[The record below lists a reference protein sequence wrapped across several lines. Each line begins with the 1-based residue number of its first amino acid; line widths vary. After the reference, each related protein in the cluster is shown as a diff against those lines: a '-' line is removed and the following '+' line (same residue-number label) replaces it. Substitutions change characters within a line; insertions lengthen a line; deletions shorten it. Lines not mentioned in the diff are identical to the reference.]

1 MRDTFLGGV
10 EPGGLTDRF
19 EVKILVCY
27 LLDQVNL
34 PLSAQMISDI
44 LLNRGLVNYF
54 ELSAALSELLQNGY
68 MVPIRLEGK
77 PQQYNLSAKGKQMLE
92 TLGQNIP
99 LSVRE
104 KAVDSATE
112 LLLRKRREEQ
122 NKVTIAQVED
132 GYTITLKM
140 LDIGSDLMSLK
151 LFVPDK
157 EQAEQIK
164 ERFFEDP
171 ARVYKGILEL
181 LTDAFSPQE
190 N

>member
-1 MRDTFLGGV
+1 MQDTFLGGV

-27 LLDQVNL
+27 LLDQVKL

-54 ELSAALSELLQNGY
+54 ELSAALAELLQNGY
-68 MVPIRLEGK
+68 INPISVENK
-77 PQQYNLSAKGKQMLE
+77 PEQYSLSAKGEQMLQ
-92 TLGQNIP
+92 TLGHSIP

-104 KAVDSATE
+104 KALDSANE

-132 GYTITLKM
+132 GYTITLQM
-140 LDIGSDLMSLK
+140 LDFGSDLMTLK
-151 LFVPDK
+151 LFVPDR
-157 EQAEQIK
+157 ERAEQIK
-164 ERFFEDP
+164 QRFFDDP
-171 ARVYKGILEL
+171 VHVYK
-181 LTDAFSPQE
+181 
-190 N
+190 

>member
-1 MRDTFLGGV
+1 
-10 EPGGLTDRF
+10 
-19 EVKILVCY
+19 
-27 LLDQVNL
+27 
-34 PLSAQMISDI
+34 
-44 LLNRGLVNYF
+44 
-54 ELSAALSELLQNGY
+54 
-68 MVPIRLEGK
+68 
-77 PQQYNLSAKGKQMLE
+77 
-92 TLGQNIP
+92 
-99 LSVRE
+99 
-104 KAVDSATE
+104 
-112 LLLRKRREEQ
+112 
-122 NKVTIAQVED
+122 
-132 GYTITLKM
+132 M

>member
-54 ELSAALSELLQNGY
+54 ELSAALTELLQNGY
-68 MVPIRLEGK
+68 LVPIHLEGK

-92 TLGQNIP
+92 TLGRNIP

-132 GYTITLKM
+132 GYTITLQM
-140 LDIGSDLMSLK
+140 LDIGSELMSLK

-164 ERFFEDP
+164 ERFFKDP

-181 LTDAFSPQE
+181 LTDAFSSQE

>member
-1 MRDTFLGGV
+1 MQDTFLGGV

-27 LLDQVNL
+27 LLEQVNL

-54 ELSAALSELLQNGY
+54 ELSAALTELLQNGY
-68 MVPIRLEGK
+68 MLPIQVEGK
-77 PQQYNLSAKGKQMLE
+77 PSLYSISLKGTQMLE
-92 TLGQNIP
+92 TLGQTLP

-104 KAVDSATE
+104 KAVDSAKE

-132 GYTITLKM
+132 GYTITLQM

-151 LFVPDK
+151 LFVPDR

-164 ERFFEDP
+164 ERFFDDP

-181 LTDAFSPQE
+181 LTDAFAKEE